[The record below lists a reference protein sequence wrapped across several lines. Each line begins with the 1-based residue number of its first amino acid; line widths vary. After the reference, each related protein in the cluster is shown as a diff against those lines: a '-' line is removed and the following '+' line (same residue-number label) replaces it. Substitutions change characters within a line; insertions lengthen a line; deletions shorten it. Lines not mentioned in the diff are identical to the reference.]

1 METRKVQ
8 ITGKSTYIISLPKTW
23 VKKVKIT
30 NGNSVAMMPR
40 TDGTLLI
47 NPQFNRR
54 DETPKHRISIE
65 TNDVDTMFR
74 KFIGAYL
81 AGYDL
86 IEIKSPDRLRPDMR
100 QKIRILT
107 HNVIGPEIIDE
118 GSTSVQVKDLLD
130 SSDLAPKQV
139 LKRMYVITRGMHRD
153 AIEALQRH
161 DKDLADDVSTRD
173 DDVDKFNWLIAK
185 QYNLVL
191 NDMFFAEKMH
201 INVKEV
207 LGYVLVAK
215 SIERIADHAKKIAT
229 NAREI
234 TIDHECLHQIADTSE
249 QILKSFDNAI
259 NAFHRNKFDPANQVI
274 NDSKKLS
281 EKIDEL
287 KKSMFSVDA
296 DAKTVASLAYVID
309 SLERTRAYVID
320 IAEVSIN
327 HQFATMLDLN

>member
-8 ITGKSTYIISLPKTW
+8 ITGKSTYIISLPKPW
-23 VKKVKIT
+23 VNKVKIT

-40 TDGTLLI
+40 ADGTLLI
-47 NPQFNRR
+47 NPKINRR
-54 DETPKHRISIE
+54 EDAPKHKITIE

-81 AGYDL
+81 AGFDL
-86 IEIKSPDRLRPDMR
+86 IEIKSPDRFSPDMR
-100 QKIRILT
+100 QKIRLLT

-118 GSTSVQVKDLLD
+118 GSSSVQVKDLLD

-153 AIEALQRH
+153 AIDALQHH
-161 DKDLADDVSTRD
+161 DHDLAYDVATRD
-173 DDVDKFNWLIAK
+173 DDVDKFYWLIAK

-201 INVKEV
+201 INVKEI
-207 LGYVLVAK
+207 LGYVLVARC
-215 SIERIADHAKKIAT
+215 IERIADHAKKIST

-234 TIDHECLHQIADTSE
+234 TIDHDCLVQIAETSE
-249 QILKSFDNAI
+249 KILKSFDSAI
-259 NAFHRNKFDPANQVI
+259 NAFHRNRFDPANDVI

-281 EKIDEL
+281 DQINAL
-287 KKSMFSVDA
+287 KENMFSIDA
-296 DAKTVASLAYVID
+296 DAKNVASLAYVID

-320 IAEVSIN
+320 IAEVSVN
-327 HQFATMLDLN
+327 HQFATMLDLK

>member
-23 VKKVKIT
+23 VNKVKIT

-40 TDGTLLI
+40 SDGTLLI
-47 NPQFNRR
+47 NPKINRR
-54 DETPKHRISIE
+54 EDAPKHAITIE

-81 AGYDL
+81 AGFDL
-86 IEIKSPDRLRPDMR
+86 IEIKSPDRFHMEMR

-118 GSTSVQVKDLLD
+118 SSTSVQVKDLLD
-130 SSDLAPKQV
+130 STDLSPKQV

-161 DKDLADDVSTRD
+161 DKDLADDVATRD
-173 DDVDKFNWLIAK
+173 DDVDKFYWLIAK

-201 INVKEV
+201 INVKEI
-207 LGYVLVAK
+207 LGYVLVAR

-229 NAREI
+229 NARII
-234 TIDHECLHQIADTSE
+234 TLEHECLEKIAQTSE
-249 QILKSFDNAI
+249 KILKSFDSAV
-259 NAFHRNKFDPANQVI
+259 NAFHRNKFDPANEVI
-274 NDSKKLS
+274 NDSMNLS
-281 EKIDEL
+281 KEVDQL
-287 KKSMFSVDA
+287 KESMFSIDA
-296 DAKTVASLAYVID
+296 DAMNVASLAYVID

-327 HQFATMLDLN
+327 HQFATMLDLK

>member
-1 METRKVQ
+1 METRKIQ
-8 ITGKSTYIISLPKTW
+8 ITGKSTYIVSLPKTW
-23 VKKVKIT
+23 VNKVNIT

-40 TDGTLLI
+40 ADGTLLI
-47 NPQFNRR
+47 NPKINRR
-54 DETPKHRISIE
+54 DDAPKHHISIE

-81 AGYDL
+81 AGFDL
-86 IEIKSPDRLRPDMR
+86 IEIKSPDRFRSDMR

-118 GSTSVQVKDLLD
+118 GTSSVQVKDLLD

-153 AIEALQRH
+153 AVDALQRH
-161 DKDLADDVSTRD
+161 DSDLADDVATRD
-173 DDVDKFNWLIAK
+173 DDVDKFYWLIAK

-191 NDMFFAEKMH
+191 NDMFFAEKMR
-201 INVKEV
+201 INVKEI
-207 LGYVLVAK
+207 LGFVLVAR
-215 SIERIADHAKKIAT
+215 SIERIADHAKKMAT

-234 TIDHECLHQIADTSE
+234 TIDHECLNQIAEVSE
-249 QILKSFDNAI
+249 KILKSFDSAI
-259 NAFHRNKFDPANQVI
+259 NAFHRNKFEPANEVI
-274 NDSKKLS
+274 NDSKQLS
-281 EKIDEL
+281 DEIDVL
-287 KKSMFSVDA
+287 KHNMFSIDA
-296 DAKTVASLAYVID
+296 DAKNVASLAYIID

-327 HQFATMLDLN
+327 HQFATMLDLK